1 MTGTTEGLTG
11 PNYISSRSADV
22 ILSDVRPIK
31 LKLDALRSI
40 NVLLDEF
47 LYNLLKAAGSLTT
60 DKLKTSLIKILP
72 TTLGKEAIL
81 EAEIELKAYWERT
94 TASPSAQ
101 NAGDTGRDFD
111 LQLSFELLRLKC
123 EAYTTMND
131 GDEDVEA
138 EKRLI
143 GRMASVGVSAPPQT
157 HLLAPAALYL
167 TAILEHVCDV
177 SRVASRDSSRTVAT
191 VQDLFVALCEDD
203 SMYSMFKAMK
213 VYEQIE
219 SVSKA
224 QPPRRSKSF
233 SKSNGRTSPANELHE
248 STSTATR
255 LRISSDS
262 LATAVNGASPIL
274 QRSSTE
280 KSRVA
285 KIMNRSSSDNGD
297 RFETGSLEM
306 KSQSGG
312 SQTGH
317 SLEFMEDAALLEE
330 FDELMRSG
338 ATMKVSLTPD
348 RLRSMEVYKQE
359 RKRQAQNGGTS
370 PTSTDAKRG
379 VTTRKP
385 SVPNVDAIAEDEES
399 HNPQSVVSSPPSAF
413 QQTANRSRQS
423 SLSRSSSTSTSP
435 LSGNP
440 RARSISV
447 SAVPLLRSKSDM
459 PPPPP
464 PSHVL
469 APRLQ
474 KSVSA
479 SAKMTDNSRPQRTRK
494 MGRKRESLDLDD
506 IMNASD
512 EEEASD
518 VFPAPSPVRSNGTGP
533 PKPYISKAARELI
546 DFLDEG
552 PPEERK
558 LFPANASMI
567 SFESSK
573 SKSGR
578 FQRMM
583 SRLTIGGSRENLNG
597 RGDMQ
602 APKTPRSTRSPYGSI
617 GTSSPGFSPS
627 SLNSKR
633 SMPNVIVATP
643 PPPPSMLRNITPPQ
657 ATPPPSSHASTEDIN
672 GVSSPGTPT
681 RRQSV
686 ARKAVPVFDGTAIS
700 QFPLPPTRI
709 EDIKAASIL
718 RPVNGNGAAKLH
730 AEQDDGVR
738 QRKESS
744 LKTDSTHSSALTDH
758 RSEPSENTSPVPE
771 VLQTVPIRSSSKKL
785 PKKAVEID
793 THVPEVPK
801 TESKKETAGES
812 TSVAGTFLS
821 EEDVAQMRKL
831 LAIATT
837 AEECRLLVD
846 MFLARNGSSTAAI
859 ESTPTPALVRFSR
872 QPDQALKDLIAL
884 NDSLE
889 RALVGLLLSG
899 EQEEAEGVEEVD
911 AVPPSQTEETVIPHP
926 PEA

>member
-167 TAILEHVCDV
+167 TAILEHVCEHILSSV

-262 LATAVNGASPIL
+262 LATA
-274 QRSSTE
+274 
-280 KSRVA
+280 
-285 KIMNRSSSDNGD
+285 IMNRSSSDNGD

-801 TESKKETAGES
+801 TESKKETA
-812 TSVAGTFLS
+812 
-821 EEDVAQMRKL
+821 
-831 LAIATT
+831 
-837 AEECRLLVD
+837 EECRLLVD